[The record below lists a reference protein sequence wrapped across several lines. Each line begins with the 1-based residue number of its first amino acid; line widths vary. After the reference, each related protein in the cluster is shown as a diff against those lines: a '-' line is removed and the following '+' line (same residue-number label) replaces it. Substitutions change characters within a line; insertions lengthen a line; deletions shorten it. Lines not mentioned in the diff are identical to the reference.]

1 MLTSLRV
8 CFLSTASQIDPPY
21 KPNTGLAHQ
30 FTMSQKIDS
39 ESQAQSIQWTKK
51 ILLGIGSVFVIIG
64 IIRQWPILGK
74 TYMEF
79 IEGKGYLPLML
90 GLIMIVLGFS
100 VPLLIENE
108 KDS

>member
-1 MLTSLRV
+1 
-8 CFLSTASQIDPPY
+8 
-21 KPNTGLAHQ
+21 
-30 FTMSQKIDS
+30 MSQDIDS
-39 ESQAQSIQWTKK
+39 ESQAQSIQWIKK
-51 ILLGIGSVFVIIG
+51 LLFGLGSVFVIVG
-64 IIRQWPILGK
+64 IIQQWPILGK

-79 IEGKGYLPLML
+79 IEGKGYLSLML

>member
-1 MLTSLRV
+1 
-8 CFLSTASQIDPPY
+8 
-21 KPNTGLAHQ
+21 
-30 FTMSQKIDS
+30 MSQDIDS
-39 ESQAQSIQWTKK
+39 ESQAQSIQWIKK
-51 ILLGIGSVFVIIG
+51 LLFGLGSVFVIVG
-64 IIRQWPILGK
+64 IIQQWPILGK

-100 VPLLIENE
+100 VPLLIGNG

>member
-1 MLTSLRV
+1 
-8 CFLSTASQIDPPY
+8 
-21 KPNTGLAHQ
+21 
-30 FTMSQKIDS
+30 MSQDIDS
-39 ESQAQSIQWTKK
+39 ESQAQSIQWIKK
-51 ILLGIGSVFVIIG
+51 LLFGLGSVFVIVG

-79 IEGKGYLPLML
+79 IEGRGYLSLML

>member
-1 MLTSLRV
+1 
-8 CFLSTASQIDPPY
+8 
-21 KPNTGLAHQ
+21 
-30 FTMSQKIDS
+30 MSQDIDS
-39 ESQAQSIQWTKK
+39 ESQAQSIQWIKK
-51 ILLGIGSVFVIIG
+51 VLFSMGSIFVAVG

-79 IEGKGYLPLML
+79 IEGKGYLSLILGFIML
-90 GLIMIVLGFS
+90 VLGFS

>member
-1 MLTSLRV
+1 
-8 CFLSTASQIDPPY
+8 
-21 KPNTGLAHQ
+21 
-30 FTMSQKIDS
+30 MSQKTDS
-39 ESQAQSIQWTKK
+39 EAQAQSIQWTQKGPFG
-51 ILLGIGSVFVIIG
+51 LGSVFVIVG

-79 IEGKGYLPLML
+79 IEGKGYLSLML